1 MKLEIK
7 IKDKDCLEAWKE
19 AKKNLKKLKKVFT
32 PKLLNKLLN
41 GEEGAIDNMTEKQA
55 LAYFD
60 ASAALFLIF
69 IASEVKEE
77 NQKKTTNKQ
86 HTLDCD
92 DVTSYW
98 NR

>member
-1 MKLEIK
+1 MKLEIE
-7 IKDKDCLEAWKE
+7 IKDEDCLEAWKE

-32 PKLLNKLLN
+32 PKVLNKLLN
-41 GEEGAIDNMTEKQA
+41 GEEGTIDNMTEKQA

-69 IASEVKEE
+69 IASEVKEA

-92 DVTSYW
+92 DLTSYW